1 MKKYRK
7 YLFILIIIII
17 NIGFILTF
25 VSKHNIHIE
34 LVESIDYILDDAAP
48 HFEIETKVISGF
60 NEPRLVAYGR
70 RVKKMEYSPVYLF
83 ADDWG
88 LLRDRWKSDMRT
100 FDYTFFN
107 CHPYYIEY
115 EEEPNK
121 IFIYRLPPE
130 YLGVNGSIHVIT
142 DSK

>member
-17 NIGFILTF
+17 NVIFVLTF
-25 VSKHNIHIE
+25 VPKHNIDIE
-34 LVESIDYILDDAAP
+34 LVETIDNNLDDVDP

-70 RVKKMEYSPVYLF
+70 RVKKIEYSPVYIF
-83 ADDWG
+83 ADDWD
-88 LLRDRWKSDMRT
+88 LLRDRWQSDKRT
-100 FDYTFFN
+100 FNNTFFN
-107 CHPYYIEY
+107 CHPYFIEY

-121 IFIYRLPPE
+121 ILIYRLPPE